1 MVTNPS
7 DYVEPFGKAGVSGFT
22 FHIEVARGEHT
33 SVEWPSIFSSP
44 LLMEKLD
51 ADNWQDLIQ
60 NIKSKGM
67 RPGVSL
73 RPGTPVEEVF
83 PLVTSSTH
91 YTL

>member
-1 MVTNPS
+1 
-7 DYVEPFGKAGVSGFT
+7 
-22 FHIEVARGEHT
+22 
-33 SVEWPSIFSSP
+33 
-44 LLMEKLD
+44 MEKLD

-60 NIKSKGM
+60 SIKSKGM

-91 YTL
+91 YTLWIIMLYTEKKPIILGLSNGVLFPHS

>member
-7 DYVEPFGKAGVSGFT
+7 DYVEPFGKAGASGFT

-60 NIKSKGM
+60 NIKSMGM

>member
-7 DYVEPFGKAGVSGFT
+7 DYVEPFGKAGASGFT
-22 FHIEVARGEHT
+22 FHIEVARGKHT
-33 SVEWPSIFSSP
+33 SAEQYILFSSH
-44 LLMEKLD
+44 LMEKLD

-60 NIKSKGM
+60 SIKSKGM

-73 RPGTPVEEVF
+73 KPGTPVEEVF

-91 YTL
+91 CTF

>member
-1 MVTNPS
+1 MN
-7 DYVEPFGKAGVSGFT
+7 
-22 FHIEVARGEHT
+22 T

-44 LLMEKLD
+44 LMEKLY

-60 NIKSKGM
+60 SIKSKGM

-83 PLVTSSTH
+83 PLVT
-91 YTL
+91 